1 MGVEN
6 SSSMLGLLGSI
17 SGRPT
22 SLRHPFFCTYA
33 NAGAGGYQ
41 GMPLCQNL
49 FSCSEKLSTSC
60 FNASA
65 LATIFVRFI
74 LLFCFKIM
82 LELLFEYKDDRKVF
96 LVK

>member
-1 MGVEN
+1 MGIEN